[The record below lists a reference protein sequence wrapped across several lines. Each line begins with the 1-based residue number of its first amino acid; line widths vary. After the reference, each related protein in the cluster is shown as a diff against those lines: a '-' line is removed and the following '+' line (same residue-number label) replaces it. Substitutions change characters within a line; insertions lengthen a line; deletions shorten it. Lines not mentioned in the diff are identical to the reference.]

1 MKREQF
7 LRNRLEMASHNL
19 MCYSADYSMTE
30 PKEGFE
36 AEYKEASEEVEMLQA
51 WLKEFCPDRSDAMRE
66 FIGHINGTQ
75 CGKTWNGEPRATEI
89 EFEVDTGER
98 YTRGDVRNFHLG
110 VEVQGWFIGEN
121 NTCGKYDKEKDRRDS
136 RLLKITVDSINFVRH
151 IEWAVNEER

>member
-19 MCYSADYSMTE
+19 MCYSANYSMTE

-51 WLKEFCPDRSDAMRE
+51 WIKEFRHDRSDAMRE
-66 FIGHINGTQ
+66 FVGHIDSIQ
-75 CGKTWNGEPRATEI
+75 YGKTWDGEPRATEI
-89 EFEVDTGER
+89 EFEVDTGEE
-98 YTRGDVRNFHLG
+98 YTRGDVRIFHLG

-121 NTCGKYDKEKDRRDS
+121 NTCGKYDIEKDHRDS
-136 RLLKITVDSINFVRH
+136 RLLKITVDSINCVRY
-151 IEWAVNEER
+151 IEWVIDEEQ

>member
-19 MCYSADYSMTE
+19 MCYSANYSMTE

-51 WLKEFCPDRSDAMRE
+51 WIKEFLPDRSDAMRA
-66 FIGHINGTQ
+66 FIGHINCIQ
-75 CGKTWNGEPRATEI
+75 YGKTWDGEPRATEI
-89 EFEVDTGER
+89 EFEVDTGEW
-98 YTRGDVRNFHLG
+98 YTRGDVRIFYLG

-121 NTCGKYDKEKDRRDS
+121 NACGKYDIEKDHRDS
-136 RLLKITVDSINFVRH
+136 RLLKITVGSINSVRF
-151 IEWAVNEER
+151 IEWVIDEDQ